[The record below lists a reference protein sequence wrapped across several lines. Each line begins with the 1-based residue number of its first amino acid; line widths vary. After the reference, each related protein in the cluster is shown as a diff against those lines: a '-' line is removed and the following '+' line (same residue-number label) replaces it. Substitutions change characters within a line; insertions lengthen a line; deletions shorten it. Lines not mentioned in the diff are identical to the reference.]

1 MIVNSLLRHKGRE
14 VVSLKHTD
22 TVRNAAKLLAENR
35 IGACLVMNDDGGI
48 EGVLSERDIV
58 RLIGTGNGDLDQPVS
73 RIMTRNVITC
83 SPDDSIES
91 IMSLMTENRIR
102 HLPVMEGSDLAGII
116 SIGDV
121 VRHRLSEMESE
132 SQAMREYIA
141 SG

>member
-14 VVSLKHTD
+14 VVSLKNTD
-22 TVRNAAKLLAENR
+22 TVRDAARLLAENR
-35 IGACLVMNDDGGI
+35 IGACLVMNEAGAI

-58 RLIGTGNGDLDQPVS
+58 RLIGTGSGDLDQPVS

-83 SPDDSIES
+83 APDDSIES

-102 HLPVMEGSDLAGII
+102 HLPVMEGGELAGII

-132 SQAMREYIA
+132 SRAMREYIA

>member
-22 TVRNAAKLLAENR
+22 TVRSAAKLLAENR
-35 IGACLVMNDDGGI
+35 IGACLVLSDDGGI

-58 RLIGTGNGDLDQPVS
+58 RLIGTGNGDLDQPVG

-83 SPDDSIES
+83 TPDDSIES